1 MIKKDF
7 IVASRN
13 QNLYTTK
20 RLLEEGARLGLKS
33 QWINPYQFTLS
44 LMNAPKNEKGLYF
57 HRSTGTN
64 YDDFDLIVSEAH
76 AQAGYQ
82 VTNPVAF
89 IKDLR
94 AKDLQWLFMQK
105 HSLASIDTL
114 LYRGTLS
121 DQTSD
126 QLKKWTKKDD
136 RLILKMVRGNQGI
149 GVNLIQGLPSLLSIL
164 ETFQAMNDQRFI
176 IQPFIKHK
184 KEWRM
189 FMQKDRVLV
198 AMEKKLSSDDFR
210 GNAKRST
217 PKILKKCPLELEEL
231 AVKASLLSGLDYA
244 GIDIL
249 VDEKGVY
256 RLLEINPV
264 AGFEHAEELSG
275 KNIARELIMPFL

>member
-13 QNLYTTK
+13 QNLFTTK
-20 RLLEEGARLGLKS
+20 RLLEEATRLGLKS
-33 QWINPYQFTLS
+33 QWINPYQFALPLLKKTS
-44 LMNAPKNEKGLYF
+44 KEGVYF

-64 YDDFDLIVSEAH
+64 YDDFDLIVSDAH
-76 AQAGYQ
+76 AQAGYK
-82 VTNPVAF
+82 VSNPVHA

-105 HSLASIDTL
+105 HSLPTIDTL

-121 DQTSD
+121 ESS
-126 QLKKWTKKDD
+126 LGLLNKWTKKDD

-149 GVNLIQGLPSLLSIL
+149 GVNLLQGLPSLLSVL

-176 IQPFIKHK
+176 IQPYIEHK

-189 FMQKDRVLV
+189 LMQKDRALV
-198 AMEKKLSSDDFR
+198 VMEKKLSADDFR

-217 PKILKKCPLELEEL
+217 PKVLKKCPVHLEEL
-231 AVKASLLSGLDYA
+231 AVKASLLSGLDYT

-249 VDEKGVY
+249 EDSHGVY
-256 RLLEINPV
+256 RILEINPV

-275 KNIARELIMPFL
+275 KNIARELITLFL